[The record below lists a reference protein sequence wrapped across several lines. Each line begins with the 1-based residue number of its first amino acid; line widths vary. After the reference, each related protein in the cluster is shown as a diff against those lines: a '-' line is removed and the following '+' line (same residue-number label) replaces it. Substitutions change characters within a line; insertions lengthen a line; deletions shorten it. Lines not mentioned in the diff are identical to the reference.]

1 MIEILDSVLVTG
13 DTIRKSNT
21 YISKDMLIIMPS
33 NKGLQNLLC
42 LSNGDEA
49 LQPWQST
56 SYIWQSTSYIW
67 QSTSYMAK
75 YSLLTLPDSTQ
86 VFSSR

>member
-1 MIEILDSVLVTG
+1 MIEILDSVLYLVTG

-21 YISKDMLIIMPS
+21 YISKDMLITMPS

-49 LQPWQST
+49 LQPWQGT
-56 SYIWQSTSYIW
+56 SYIRQSTSY
-67 QSTSYMAK
+67 TAK